1 MLPADRIKSIKPYF
15 FAALGKKIVEM
26 RADGKDIIRLDM
38 GSPDLPPAAHIIQ
51 ALVDAARRED
61 THGYTLGSG
70 THKFREAVADHYSRR
85 FGVALDPKRNVIDLI
100 GSKEGLFIISQVLLN
115 PGDVSLV
122 PDPAY
127 GTYSSGARIA
137 GGEVYSLPLLEENNF
152 IPDLKIIPDDI
163 LRRAKLLWL
172 NYPNNPTGAIADLKY
187 FQEVID
193 FARKNDL
200 LIAHDA
206 PYVDVGFDG
215 YRAPSLLEIPG
226 SEEVAVEFNSLSK
239 AYNMAGW
246 RLGMAVGNE
255 AILSRIEMYKSQ
267 KDSAHFAPIL
277 AAGEAALYG
286 DQSWIVERNAVYQE
300 RRDVVIDALV
310 NVGIQANVPKAALY
324 VWARVPA
331 GFLSME
337 FCEQMLEEIGV
348 STTPGSVFGK
358 YGEGFLRISLITPTD
373 RMREGLDRIKKWLPG
388 KL

>member
-1 MLPADRIKSIKPYF
+1 MQTADRLKSLKPYF

-26 RADGKDIIRLDM
+26 RASGHDVIRLDM
-38 GSPDLPPAAHIIQ
+38 GSPDLPPAAHIVQ
-51 ALVDAARRED
+51 ALVDSARRED

-85 FGVALDPKRNVIDLI
+85 FGVTLDPKRNVIDLI
-100 GSKEGLFIISQVLLN
+100 GSKEGLFITSQVVLN

-122 PDPAY
+122 PNPAY
-127 GTYSSGARIA
+127 GVYSSSAGVA
-137 GGEVYSLPLLEENNF
+137 GGEVHPLPLLEDNHF
-152 IPDLKIIPDDI
+152 LPDLKTIPDDI

-172 NYPNNPTGAIADLKY
+172 NYPNNPTGAVADLKF
-187 FQEVID
+187 FQEVVD
-193 FARKNDL
+193 FAKNHNL

-226 SEEVAVEFNSLSK
+226 SADVAVEFNSLSK

-255 AILSRIEMYKSQ
+255 AVLSNIEMYKSQ
-267 KDSAHFAPIL
+267 QDSAHFAAIL

-300 RRDVVIDALV
+300 RRDLVISALT
-310 NVGIQANVPKAALY
+310 NVGLHADVPKAALY
-324 VWARVPA
+324 VWARVPS
-331 GFLSME
+331 GFSSME
-337 FCEQMLEEIGV
+337 FCEQMLDEISV
-348 STTPGSVFGK
+348 SVTPGSVFGK
-358 YGEGFLRISLITPTD
+358 YGEGFLRISLITPLERLD
-373 RMREGLDRIKKWLPG
+373 EGLERIKEWLPT
-388 KL
+388 KI